1 MFAFPYYGNPNVRE
15 VLLYPNSFDDSF
27 QTGTEVDHR
36 NILGMVGDGFLKGE
50 VILSKPDLAHAF
62 DGQRHANN
70 VGIHEFIHL
79 IDKADDDTDGIP
91 ENLMEHSCSL
101 AWLKEIK
108 RDIVRIEQGKDDIN
122 PYALTNNAEFFVV
135 VSEYFF
141 DDPKKMQQK
150 NLELYSYLSTIF
162 HQNPDEYR
170 HVAK

>member
-1 MFAFPYYGNPNVRE
+1 
-15 VLLYPNSFDDSF
+15 
-27 QTGTEVDHR
+27 
-36 NILGMVGDGFLKGE
+36 
-50 VILSKPDLAHAF
+50 
-62 DGQRHANN
+62 
-70 VGIHEFIHL
+70 
-79 IDKADDDTDGIP
+79 
-91 ENLMEHSCSL
+91 MEHSCSL

-170 HVAK
+170 HGCLS